1 MQLLISFHSTVAQ
14 YMEIYRNVL
23 IFQNSTSSCIV
34 MSSSLSCIYWISTSS
49 IAITSP
55 CPLYSTTDEGRDSL
69 MIFLTRLADGFS
81 ARLAEIQ
88 PDLIRWWMLSAT
100 KKWQERV
107 MNKFIWL
114 TWERVQRRMEQ
125 LGIPV
130 DPAPQSTEVWTLID
144 HSWSWHAGII
154 INFLL

>member
-34 MSSSLSCIYWISTSS
+34 TSSSLSCIYWISTSS

-55 CPLYSTTDEGRDSL
+55 GPLYSTTDEGRDSL